1 MKILQR
7 FGLGFIAAA
16 WLTLGYLQVQSALR
30 HHTLLPL
37 LLAAESVLVGF
48 RLLNRRPDLAT
59 PRRWYVRA
67 AVWVYVFWGPLLLRV
82 DQEVPLIGTI
92 LACAGVG
99 LTLWALWSL
108 GPSFGIAPA
117 DRGLVTYGP
126 YRYLRHP
133 MYAGA
138 LLNMLPAVLW
148 NPTLW
153 NLGVAALILGISLLR
168 IHLEE
173 RTVTAY
179 SQYADRVRWRL
190 IPFVW

>member
-1 MKILQR
+1 MKV
-7 FGLGFIAAA
+7 LGIHKPVIAMLHLPPSPGVAGFPGMMAA
-16 WLTLGYLQVQSALR
+16 L
-30 HHTLLPL
+30 
-37 LLAAESVLVGF
+37 E
-48 RLLNRRPDLAT
+48 
-59 PRRWYVRA
+59 
-67 AVWVYVFWGPLLLRV
+67 LLRV
-82 DQEVPLIGTI
+82 DKNVPLVGTI
-92 LACAGVG
+92 LACSGVG

-148 NPTLW
+148 NPTPW